1 MITFEWPLILFLFKV
16 NINQNDTTLH
26 LRKVYIIY
34 LKHQY
39 LVKTLHLDIE
49 NIRNKKFI
57 GIQKQYPIMLLGYV
71 LIYLIEY
78 LCKIFKMK
86 DD

>member
-1 MITFEWPLILFLFKV
+1 MITFEWPLMPFLFKV
-16 NINQNDTTLH
+16 NMNQNDTTLH